1 MDNLERVENIVVAK
15 DIVLAYKEDEPI
27 IQGCSFG
34 IKAKDFVFITGPSG
48 SGKTTLLRSLY
59 GGLFVKGG
67 ELSVCGV
74 ELKKGTRSSKL
85 NLLRRHIGIVFQDY
99 KLIKEWN
106 VEKNIILPLLING
119 YSNEVCSAQTER
131 LLAHVKLSHKATK
144 FPLELSGG
152 EQQRIAMARAL
163 AHNPMLILAD
173 EPTGN
178 LDDYSSEVIWNLLR
192 SANEQLGMTVVVVTH
207 RVPTSLGIPH
217 RHLNIEDGLIYEIS

>member
-1 MDNLERVENIVVAK
+1 MDNLIKTENIITAK
-15 DIVLAYKEDEPI
+15 HIVLSYKNSEPI
-27 IQGCSFG
+27 IRDSNFT
-34 IKAKDFVFITGPSG
+34 IKTKDFVFITGASG

-59 GGLFVKGG
+59 GGLFVKSG
-67 ELSVCGV
+67 ELNVCGI
-74 ELKKGTRSSKL
+74 ELKKTMRKSQL
-85 NLLRRHIGIVFQDY
+85 NLLRRNIGIVFQDY

-106 VEKNIILPLLING
+106 VEKNIILPLIING
-119 YSNEVCSAQTER
+119 YSNEVCASQTER

-192 SANEQLGMTVVVVTH
+192 SANEQLGMSVVVVTH
-207 RVPTSLGIPH
+207 RVPTALGIPH
-217 RHLNIEDGLIYEIS
+217 KHLNIEDGLIYEIT

>member
-1 MDNLERVENIVVAK
+1 MDSLKRVENTIVANN
-15 DIVLAYKEDEPI
+15 IVLAYNDDDPI
-27 IQGCSFG
+27 IKDSTFE
-34 IKAKDFVFITGPSG
+34 IKSKDFVFITGPSG

-59 GGLFVKGG
+59 GALYIKSG
-67 ELSVCGV
+67 ELKVCGID
-74 ELKKGTRSSKL
+74 LAKGIKNSNL
-85 NLLRRHIGIVFQDY
+85 NLLRRHLGIVFQDY
-99 KLIKEWN
+99 KLIKEWS

-119 YSNEVCSAQTER
+119 YSNEVCTAQMEK
-131 LLAHVKLSHKATK
+131 LLSHVKLSHKTTK
-144 FPLELSGG
+144 YPLELSGG

-207 RVPTSLGIPH
+207 RVPHSLAIKH
-217 RHLNIEDGLIYEIS
+217 RQLNIEDGLIYEIS